1 MVGDTILIIGS
12 SKESNKRCVVEQYD
26 RIEDVIKDYGKD
38 SDFAEAFKTIV
49 KYRVD
54 DVYLVNMK
62 TITDFKDI
70 LRQIEHS
77 EFTYICPISIMLRDS
92 YQDSF
97 NLLESQS
104 YVNQLSLACYRNDSR
119 IIMTDNHAS
128 LYEDMDAF
136 NADYREQIA
145 NFATIRNKNRI
156 LENVIVVANN
166 LKESKYGNIVLA
178 SSLSISEPNEYP
190 FILEDE
196 AIFLFDF
203 ADMLPNLVYFKN
215 NFRTGVTVENLVNLS
230 SDNPNKSVL
239 VMRIISLIIKELHF
253 EEYIGKKFR
262 PYFLTKI
269 KEKARKVF
277 DSFVGYLIYGY
288 DIDDVEYV
296 DDKSGAVNIVIR
308 YTLYPLFTIES
319 YTAEMRL

>member
-26 RIEDVIKDYGKD
+26 RIEDVINDYGKD
-38 SDFAEAFKTIV
+38 SDFVEAFKVIERYDV
-49 KYRVD
+49 QE
-54 DVYLVNMK
+54 VYLVNMK

-70 LRQIEHS
+70 LRQIENS

-97 NLLESQS
+97 DLLESQS
-104 YVNQLSLACYRNDSR
+104 YINKLSLSCYRNGST
-119 IIMTDNHAS
+119 IIITDNHAS

-136 NADYREQIA
+136 NADYAEQIKK
-145 NFATIRNKNRI
+145 FATIKNKERI
-156 LENVIVVANN
+156 LENVVIVANN
-166 LKESKYGNIVLA
+166 LKETKYGNIAVA
-178 SSLSISEPNEYP
+178 SSLVNSEPNEYP
-190 FILEDE
+190 FIMEDE

-215 NFRTGVTVENLVNLS
+215 NTRTGVTVENLVNLS
-230 SDNPNKSVL
+230 SDIPNKYIL
-239 VMRIISLIIKELHF
+239 VNRIISLIIRELHF
-253 EEYIGKKFR
+253 EEYIGKQFR
-262 PYFLTKI
+262 SYFLTKI

-277 DSFVGYLIYGY
+277 DSFIGYLIYGY

-296 DDKSGAVNIVIR
+296 NDKSGAVNIVIR